1 MIEEVVGK
9 AAQMQQPVVVANGSS
24 HDVDT
29 TATRQAQKQKM
40 DKQQHQ
46 PVPLHKV
53 QKAADSIN
61 KALEIFNVERKF
73 IVHQKSH
80 QVVVKITDK
89 RTGEVLLEI
98 PPEEAI
104 ERYEKMQEFI
114 GLLFNEKV

>member
-9 AAQMQQPVVVANGSS
+9 AAQMQQPVVAANGGSQE
-24 HDVDT
+24 VDT
-29 TATRQAQKQKM
+29 TATRQAQKS